1 MTASA
6 TLYSSPGLFFCPPL
20 MAALQAMVWSRAS
33 RAASGSAEPPV
44 SSFPASSPST
54 SGISPAATSLG
65 AARTISVPPPKSSV
79 SKPNRSSRG
88 SWASRAA
95 PSSAGGVNTTG
106 SSRAC
111 TMGW

>member
-1 MTASA
+1 MEQGV
-6 TLYSSPGLFFCPPL
+6 PGGVRIGG
-20 MAALQAMVWSRAS
+20 AAGEQLSRQL
-33 RAASGSAEPPV
+33 
-44 SSFPASSPST
+44 PST

-65 AARTISVPPPKSSV
+65 AARTISVPPPKSSA

-88 SWASRAA
+88 SWASSAA